1 MQALFLKCLILAATL
16 PLLADELVL
25 ELDPGRTDIKFTLG
39 AALHTVHGSFKLKRG
54 TIRFDPATGKAR
66 GEFVVD
72 VTSGESGNGSRD
84 HHMHKDILESERYP
98 EAVFTADR
106 IDGSLAAQ
114 GASQLAVHGSLK
126 VHGAEHEMTLRTEV
140 QAQGDSL
147 IATTHFIIPYVKWGM
162 KNPSTFLLKVG
173 DQVEIDVRATARRN

>member
-1 MQALFLKCLILAATL
+1 MQALFLTSLIFAAAV
-16 PLLADELVL
+16 PLVADELVL
-25 ELDPGRTDIKFTLG
+25 ELDPARTEIKFTLG

-84 HHMHKDILESERYP
+84 RRMHKDILESERYP
-98 EAVFTADR
+98 EAVFTADKV
-106 IDGSLAAQ
+106 DGWLT
-114 GASQLAVHGSLK
+114 SQVAVHGLLK

-140 QAQGDSL
+140 QTSGDSF
-147 IATTHFIIPYVKWGM
+147 IATTHFMIPYVKWGM
-162 KNPSTFLLKVG
+162 KNPSSFLLKVG